1 MLDVAFLFLRDVRKD
16 ENRAEKI
23 QDYLKR
29 YTLIQ
34 LCLSLATDR
43 VVQTLCTPVFS
54 SGHGRHSGTYSM
66 GHL

>member
-34 LCLSLATDR
+34 LCLSLATDPQ
-43 VVQTLCTPVFS
+43 VSCSNSLHTGFLKWAW
-54 SGHGRHSGTYSM
+54 
-66 GHL
+66 